1 MTSYLWRNSE
11 LWKVQWFWQDGTVP
25 AYTAWAPELPN
36 PGYGQCS
43 FFLGSTISNGKWYQD
58 KCQGKYKYYICQKER
73 EGYPPKPPP
82 TKPPHPDG
90 CPGSESDGW
99 VINSENPQSDY
110 CYKFY
115 TNDKTSEVNWKSAQA
130 RISIFIPS
138 VVYVCPLLYLRFL
151 GSRRWN
157 WKFRGKA
164 EYRNSVTFKL

>member
-1 MTSYLWRNSE
+1 MIYLLNCK
-11 LWKVQWFWQDGTVP
+11 KVQWFWQDGTVP

-36 PGYGQCS
+36 PSYGQCS
-43 FFLGSTISNGKWYQD
+43 YFLGSTISNGKWYQD

-99 VINSENPQSDY
+99 VINSEDPQSDY

-115 TNDKTSEVNWKSAQA
+115 TNDNYKEVNWKSAQD
-130 RISIFIPS
+130 RIFTP
-138 VVYVCPLLYLRFL
+138 VVYVFGGLSQP
-151 GSRRWN
+151 
-157 WKFRGKA
+157 FRSTHSDLQAHVDK
-164 EYRNSVTFKL
+164 NS